1 MGSENVVKVNAR
13 GLSNPGP
20 RMMVETA
27 LAKGPCRMMRVIVSN
42 EEAAADLDKFFATL
56 NAVVDI
62 DKVGE
67 EYHILAD
74 FTHDIN
80 NV

>member
-1 MGSENVVKVNAR
+1 MSSENVTKVNAR

-20 RMMVETA
+20 RLMVETI

-42 EEAAADLDKFFATL
+42 QQAARDLETYFTSLKAT
-56 NAVVDI
+56 VDI
-62 DKVGE
+62 DRVGD

-74 FTHDIN
+74 FTMQAKST
-80 NV
+80 